1 MKRFFLRVMVFFVV
15 SLMVFSSMGNSAF
28 AAKEKTL
35 KWRLTTHS
43 LVGTSRFEN
52 VVKPFCEMVN
62 KLSNGRFIIEPYGAG
77 VLFPVFE
84 SFGATQNGM
93 VDAMM
98 VYSGYWAGKDPF
110 FGVAPLGPASP
121 IMTYPEGMY
130 LDSRLFPLFEKAY
143 AKHNLVYLGT
153 ADANTPEFLCSNKPI
168 RSMADFKGVKIR
180 TSAFGAQMYPLFGA
194 SAVSLSGPEIYT
206 ALQTGTIDAAEYTD
220 YEENMNMG
228 LHEVSKYAIE
238 PFLHGGIGEDKPL
251 VINKKSWDSLS
262 EEFKNIIYAAL
273 DHARYKSSQ
282 SGFIDTIIARKKWA
296 EAGVETIVIPEDEVT
311 AIRAAALEFFVDW
324 SKDKPSC
331 QEYIEVYSKTLYE
344 LGYEVEAKALGYTP

>member
-1 MKRFFLRVMVFFVV
+1 MNRMIFRVMMVV
-15 SLMVFSSMGNSAF
+15 IAASLIWVSIGDLAI
-28 AAKEKTL
+28 AAKDTV

-43 LVGTSRFEN
+43 LVGTSRFDN
-52 VVKPFCEMVN
+52 VVVPFCEMVK
-62 KLSNGRFIIEPYGAG
+62 KLSNGRFIIEPYGGG

-84 SFGATQNGM
+84 SFGSTQTGI

-110 FGVAPLGPASP
+110 FGVAALGPASP

-130 LDSRLFPLFEKAY
+130 LDSQLFPLFQEAY
-143 AKHNLVYLGT
+143 AKHDLVYLGT
-153 ADANTPEFLCSNKPI
+153 ADANTAEFLCSNKPI
-168 RSMADFKGVKIR
+168 RSMADFKGIKIR

-194 SAVSLSGPEIYT
+194 SAISLSGPEIYT

-262 EEFKNIIYAAL
+262 DEFKTIIYAAL
-273 DHARYKSSQ
+273 DHARYRSSQ
-282 SGFIDTIIARKKWA
+282 SGFIDTIKAKKKWA
-296 EAGVETIVIPEDEVT
+296 EAGVETIVIPQDEVVKIKET
-311 AIRAAALEFFVDW
+311 SLKYLVDW
-324 SKDKPSC
+324 AKDKPSC
-331 QEYIEVYSKTLYE
+331 QEYIKVYGKTLYD
-344 LGYEVEAKALGYTP
+344 LGYNKEAFALGYKP